1 MLISFTGAQCTGKS
15 TLLKKMFQDEKYR
28 KCTFIKEVTRKV
40 ASKGHMI
47 NDSGNDI
54 TQLMILNEHLN
65 NHMLTGC
72 TVLDRCILDGL
83 IYTQWL
89 HENNKVSKWVLEYAR
104 NLYHI
109 LVEKLDVIFY
119 TDPIGIE
126 LVDDG
131 QRSINEQ
138 FRNDIITSYNTY
150 FKMYPEVRDK
160 TVVLSGN
167 VESRYKQ
174 IKQTFKNYEQV
185 R

>member
-15 TLLKKMFQDEKYR
+15 TLLRKMFHDEKYR

-47 NDSGNDI
+47 NDSGDDI

-83 IYTQWL
+83 IYTHWL
-89 HENNKVSKWVLEYAR
+89 HKQGKVSRWVVDYAEELHR
-104 NLYHI
+104 I
-109 LVEKLDVIFY
+109 LVTKLDVIFY
-119 TDPIGIE
+119 TSPDGID

-131 QRSINEQ
+131 QRSVDTQ
-138 FRNDIITSYNTY
+138 FRNDIIDMYNNY
-150 FKMYPEVRDK
+150 FELKPEITEK
-160 TVVLSGN
+160 TIVLTGD
-167 VESRYKQ
+167 VETRYKQ
-174 IKQTFKNYEQV
+174 IKQIFKNYEQV